1 MLHWQYNKLNRV
13 DCLQLQEILRGDD
26 IETQVGF
33 LFFFNLIFFLYH
45 IQRVEDVPYKIFS
58 YHVSHLSGGN
68 ILLSLQKFVCA
79 ITSTF

>member
-33 LFFFNLIFFLYH
+33 LFFFQSDILPI
-45 IQRVEDVPYKIFS
+45 
-58 YHVSHLSGGN
+58 SHTKS
-68 ILLSLQKFVCA
+68 
-79 ITSTF
+79 